1 MKKKV
6 ENKVE
11 EVRTIGNRFGLRFSS
26 TSYMPM
32 RTKVDVSTFEEIEIT
47 VQPAEFR
54 FLSLIFKTISL
65 VRVIIKNHK
74 TKHDFSFINHSDK
87 VFFLVL
93 VFIELLINLPILVS
107 LIYASFAS
115 FIESWGWF
123 ECVSL
128 SILTILLTFSN
139 VRRLHHVLYYSRK

>member
-1 MKKKV
+1 
-6 ENKVE
+6 
-11 EVRTIGNRFGLRFSS
+11 
-26 TSYMPM
+26 MPM